1 MSNFRYYPNE
11 CIVEDRYDEDV
22 VYLVVSEKDWEEGAI
37 FGFSTSSYSVAM
49 QYVREH
55 SDSNWVVTCM

>member
-1 MSNFRYYPNE
+1 MSNFRYYPDE
-11 CIVEDRYDEDV
+11 SIVEDRYDEDV
-22 VYLVVSEKDWEEGAI
+22 VYLVVSEKNWEEGVV
-37 FGFSTSSYSVAM
+37 FGFSTSYYSVAM